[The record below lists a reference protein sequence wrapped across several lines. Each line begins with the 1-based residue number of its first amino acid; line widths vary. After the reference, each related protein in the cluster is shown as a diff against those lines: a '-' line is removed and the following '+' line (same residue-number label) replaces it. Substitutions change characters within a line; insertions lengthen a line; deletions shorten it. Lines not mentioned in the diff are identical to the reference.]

1 MNGSSDFIIKLFDT
15 LKESTDKNERTMQT
29 LINQQQI
36 LVDTVKHMPINEIRK
51 EIQDHIE
58 SAQKERNVIL
68 DHIIKMDFKITKMII
83 TVVVAF
89 SILAGGYL
97 FIRSVVD
104 HTSTKTPTHIQQI
117 NP

>member
-51 EIQDHIE
+51 EIQDHID
-58 SAQKERNVIL
+58 SAKEERNIIL
-68 DHIIKMDFKITKMII
+68 DHIVKMDFKITKMII
-83 TVVVAF
+83 TVIVAF
-89 SILAGGYL
+89 TIVTGGYL
-97 FIRSVVD
+97 FIRSIVD
-104 HTSTKTPTHIQQI
+104 HTITNTPTHIQQT